1 LDVSGMTRLDAL
13 RIMYTL
19 AQQNVI
25 ALGR

>member
-1 LDVSGMTRLDAL
+1 VSGMTRLDAL

-25 ALGR
+25 TLSR